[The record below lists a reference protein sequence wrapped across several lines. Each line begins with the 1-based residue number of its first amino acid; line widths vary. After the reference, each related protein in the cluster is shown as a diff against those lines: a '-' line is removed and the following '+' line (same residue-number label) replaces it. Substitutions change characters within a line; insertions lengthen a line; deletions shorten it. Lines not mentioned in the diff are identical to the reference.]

1 MLAVHTVASKPKSII
16 TNKHVFMA
24 LSVSIVLHFITFQLF
39 PNMHVQI
46 ERHIVVDAELLPP
59 VIMEDAPRPVNHEP
73 EINHETMP
81 IKKSNQLPTPKS
93 TKVDSGVALPVL
105 ADKTSLPNNSNDY
118 VVREALP
125 LTSGD
130 NLPFESKVGSVAL
143 DQHIPDSTSE
153 ESILSSSDMDDYVD
167 SDILGLFGRSFKDK
181 ISQFKSYP
189 VIASRRGW
197 QGSVLIQIR
206 FSADGT
212 SSSISVK
219 ESCGH
224 KVLDDHALKMVR
236 LASKEIMLPKQLLGK
251 KFSVTIPV
259 EFKLKSVE

>member
-1 MLAVHTVASKPKSII
+1 MFAVHTVASKPKSII

-24 LSVSIVLHFITFQLF
+24 LSVSIVLHFMTFQLF

-46 ERHIVVDAELLPP
+46 EQHIVVDAELLPP
-59 VIMEDAPRPVNHEP
+59 AIMEDAPRPVNHE
-73 EINHETMP
+73 IRP
-81 IKKSNQLPTPKS
+81 IKKSNQLSTQKS
-93 TKVDSGVALPVL
+93 TKVDTGVALPVL
-105 ADKTSLPNNSNDY
+105 ADKTNLPNSANDY
-118 VVREALP
+118 VVRDVPP
-125 LTSGD
+125 LTSAD

-143 DQHIPDSTSE
+143 DQYIPDSTNE
-153 ESILSSSDMDDYVD
+153 ESNLPNSDMDDYVD

-197 QGSVLIQIR
+197 QGSVLVQVR
-206 FSADGT
+206 FNADGT

-251 KFSVTIPV
+251 KFSVTFPV
-259 EFKLKSVE
+259 EFKLKSIE